1 MGLVDRKPQRP
12 AAQELFKAY
21 SDEEKAL
28 LAKKYTPEQIR
39 AIEAGEGAILAED
52 LDRQGVIRTDIGSL
66 PYLDDFSH
74 YRSVVD
80 KKAPD
85 NTPVDPNA
93 RFMTPDELAKS
104 FSEYYIKLSEENP
117 GRVSKYN
124 YDDAESGLIEH
135 VDPQEFETERLNFLR
150 ADYDSPRYM
159 GANGPI
165 PSGPNLLAP
174 TIPKKISLN
183 GTAPIAENGDEVK
196 DPSEAQVDPQDPD
209 GIFDRLRKQT
219 GIAVRDIRKLQTKIL
234 VKHYVSKQ
242 TRLGKVRSLY
252 CLAVAGNGDGLLGL
266 GQAKGQEQTNTMNL
280 ARMAAIR
287 NMKPIPRY
295 EDRTIYGDVDAKVSG
310 VVVQLMARSPGKSNL
325 IASCCAQTHGS

>member
-1 MGLVDRKPQRP
+1 MGLVDKRPRKP

-39 AIEAGEGAILAED
+39 AIEAGEGAVPAED

-74 YRSVVD
+74 YRGVVD
-80 KKAPD
+80 KKPPD

-104 FSEYYIKLSEENP
+104 FSDYYEKLAEENP
-117 GRVSKYN
+117 SPEPN
-124 YDDAESGLIEH
+124 YDAEELLGEPLEAPEF
-135 VDPQEFETERLNFLR
+135 DPTRLNFLR

-159 GANGPI
+159 GANGPV

-174 TIPKKISLN
+174 AIPKKISVD
-183 GTAPIAENGDEVK
+183 GTSAIAENGDVVE
-196 DPSEAQVDPQDPD
+196 DPPEAEVDPRDPN
-209 GIFDRLRKQT
+209 GIYNRLRKQT
-219 GIAVRDIRKLQTKIL
+219 GLSLMDIRNLNTKIL
-234 VKHYVSKQ
+234 VRHYVAKQ
-242 TRLGKVRSLY
+242 TRLGRVRSLY
-252 CLAVAGNGDGLLGL
+252 CLAIAGNKNGMLGI
-266 GQAKGQEQTNTMNL
+266 GQAKGQEQENTMNL
-280 ARMAAIR
+280 AKMAAIR

-310 VVVQLMARSPGKSNL
+310 VVVKLMARSPGKSNL
-325 IASCCAQTHGS
+325 IASCSAKTHGS